1 MQAGISPSLQKQIEE
16 LSKRDI
22 NDNSIKKQAQR
33 GMLIVHGSVVPTSL
47 FCDVIEKNNLI
58 FLNSG
63 NSIFC
68 HLHFHSMYY
77 LSN

>member
-33 GMLIVHGSVVPTSL
+33 GMLIVHGSIVPTSL

-58 FLNSG
+58 QVILFFAICISTPCT
-63 NSIFC
+63 I
-68 HLHFHSMYY
+68 
-77 LSN
+77 